1 MDDSPNYIE
10 KEKGT
15 MNENEVVNEVV
26 ETMTK
31 VDPETLAAANE
42 QLLNKAIETTLA
54 NQPAPQPKPG
64 LSTGAKVGLG
74 VLGGTA
80 IGIALDHWVFPKIS
94 TALENAKAKRA
105 KKKAEKAAKKAAK
118 AAVNVQETKP
128 ENQEAHATTEETAP
142 DPRTYDTSIK
152 D

>member
-1 MDDSPNYIE
+1 
-10 KEKGT
+10 

-54 NQPAPQPKPG
+54 QQPASQPKPG

-80 IGIALDHWVFPKIS
+80 IGIALDHWVFPKIGQ
-94 TALENAKAKRA
+94 ALENAKAKRA
-105 KKKAEKAAKKAAK
+105 QKKAEKAAKKAAK
-118 AAVNVQETKP
+118 ASVKVQDKP
-128 ENQEAHATTEETAP
+128 ANQDAPAATEDSAP
-142 DPRTYDTSIK
+142 DPREHNVDIK